1 MSKASQPNRAIV
13 TVDDSG
19 TIICTPDPL
28 PAIGHNVELMF
39 VLQTD
44 GYVFPQNDAIAPDQP
59 SPEFPTPSRT
69 VPPNNTTAL
78 LFDRNSGPG
87 SFPYT
92 VTVRRVA
99 TGEVLQRDPTINNG
113 P

>member
-1 MSKASQPNRAIV
+1 V

-28 PAIGHNVELMF
+28 PAMGHDVELRF
-39 VLQTD
+39 VLETD
-44 GYVFPQNDAIAPDQP
+44 GYVFPQTDAIALDQP
-59 SPEFPTPSRT
+59 SPEFPRPSRT
-69 VPPNNTTAL
+69 LPPSNTTVL

-92 VTVRRVA
+92 VTVQKVA
-99 TGEVLQRDPTINNG
+99 TGELLKRDPIIDNG